1 MGTLLGAL
9 PSISLRGGPSTTP
22 AGHPVTETT
31 KSHNLTIIQQLIHPV
46 KPWTLILIFSWLAI
60 TALAMNIISDFWIP
74 MLVGALTLALLIK
87 LIR

>member
-1 MGTLLGAL
+1 
-9 PSISLRGGPSTTP
+9 
-22 AGHPVTETT
+22 
-31 KSHNLTIIQQLIHPV
+31 V